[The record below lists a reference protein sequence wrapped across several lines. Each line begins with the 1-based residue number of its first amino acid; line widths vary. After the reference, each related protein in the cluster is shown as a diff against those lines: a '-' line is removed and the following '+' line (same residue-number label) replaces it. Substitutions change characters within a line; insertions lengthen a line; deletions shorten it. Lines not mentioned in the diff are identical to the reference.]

1 MMRIPQVKIGEE
13 LICPICGKIFTA
25 DENTCFFAKGEWNCS
40 WECFR
45 SYVKEREKFKKS
57 K

>member
-1 MMRIPQVKIGEE
+1 MRIPLVKIGEE

-25 DENTCFFAKGEWNCS
+25 DENTCFFAKGDWNCS